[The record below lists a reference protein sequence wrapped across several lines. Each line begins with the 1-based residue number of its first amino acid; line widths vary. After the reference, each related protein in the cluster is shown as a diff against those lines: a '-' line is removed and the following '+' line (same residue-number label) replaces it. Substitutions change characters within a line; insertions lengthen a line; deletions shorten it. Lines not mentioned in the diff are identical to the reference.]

1 MKQRIMEVLLSGDN
15 DLTKD
20 EIQWAIQNIPNETI
34 SKSVVYNHDAESV
47 FDACGISDDLA
58 EKLGEEYK
66 TIRENVDGSKK
77 SMLIEAFMNNAS
89 PELVKSFIIR
99 ALMDYEQQHIQKAI
113 DKLKDMIDK
122 LGK

>member
-34 SKSVVYNHDAESV
+34 SKPVIYNHDADGV

-58 EKLGEEYK
+58 TKLIEEYAS
-66 TIRENVDGSKK
+66 IRKNVDGSKK

-89 PELVKSFIIR
+89 PELHRSFIIR
-99 ALMDYEQQHIQKAI
+99 ALMEFEEESAKKMLG
-113 DKLKDMIDK
+113 KLKDLLDK
-122 LGK
+122 FGK